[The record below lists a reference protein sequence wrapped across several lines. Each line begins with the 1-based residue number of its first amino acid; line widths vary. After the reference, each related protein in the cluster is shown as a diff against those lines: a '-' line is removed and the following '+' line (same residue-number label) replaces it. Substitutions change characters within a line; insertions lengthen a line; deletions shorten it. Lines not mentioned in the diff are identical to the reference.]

1 MSVGTD
7 FESLFEQSL
16 KLERPL
22 EWKRL
27 QHVASYYLNI
37 ACQAL
42 GVHLRKQSEVVV
54 SAGMSAK

>member
-1 MSVGTD
+1 MSVDD
-7 FESLFEQSL
+7 FELLLEQSL

-27 QHVASYYLNI
+27 QCVASYYLNI
-37 ACQAL
+37 ARQAL
-42 GVHLRKQSEVVV
+42 GVHFRKQSEVVV

>member
-7 FESLFEQSL
+7 FESLFEQNF

-27 QHVASYYLNI
+27 QRGASYYLNI
-37 ACQAL
+37 ARQAL
-42 GVHLRKQSEVVV
+42 GVHLRKQSEVLVG
-54 SAGMSAK
+54 AGMSAK